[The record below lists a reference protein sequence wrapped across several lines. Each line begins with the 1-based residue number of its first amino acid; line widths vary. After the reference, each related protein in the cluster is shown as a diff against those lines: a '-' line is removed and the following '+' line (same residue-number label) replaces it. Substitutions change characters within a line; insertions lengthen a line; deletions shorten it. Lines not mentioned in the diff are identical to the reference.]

1 MNRYVIVY
9 VGVSEF
15 NNVRGYEK
23 VMIERTLYISGR
35 NVSHVLSL
43 LLNDLT
49 KFNTTKT
56 QRYIESIKSITLLE
70 EDDEE

>member
-1 MNRYVIVY
+1 MNRYVIEY

-23 VMIERTLYISGR
+23 VMSERTMYVRGR
-35 NVSHVLSL
+35 DEAHVLSL

-56 QRYIESIKSITLLE
+56 QRYIETIKSIKLLE